1 MNRKAVILACVL
13 SFVTVMSG
21 MIGLVRTVAATPR
34 QAGQALSGTIHVYD
48 FLGLSTIPAGKKAIA
63 EYQHMHPGVTIKID
77 PLSPTYPTQ
86 YQESVLQAGTASDV
100 FASVW
105 VQQEFPDVPKGYW
118 TDLTP
123 YLNQPNPY
131 VKGNKRWIDTFVPQI
146 VQQTAFL
153 GHYYQVSPN
162 AQDAL
167 FFYNKDIF
175 AKAGITSPPA
185 TWAQLIDDSAKI
197 KKAGFIPDLY
207 YLGDTYGLAENSS
220 IVSLFENQVMSKTL
234 HQLDT
239 NHDGIVDLRELVIG
253 IKNRTFS
260 PMNADYQEAWKLLK
274 QWSQYWQPNAIAN
287 PGTVNVAQVKS
298 MAQWLRGQ
306 VGMTYVGTVQ
316 AKIALSTVKVPFKWG
331 VFKFPQVT
339 PASSN
344 FATPGVKG
352 VGIWG
357 ADNGYPWAVP
367 AVSAKRGTTQ
377 VAVDF
382 IRWFTAPQNNVPISL
397 QNGVIPIT
405 KGWAPDSSDQLNTFA
420 YDLINH
426 PTMQFAAEVALGL
439 QWIDER
445 VKVQQQYITG
455 AETLSQAM
463 ADMQRYTN
471 QAADNAITL
480 YHLSIK

>member
-1 MNRKAVILACVL
+1 MNRRVTFAACLLALVCAAPA
-13 SFVTVMSG
+13 G
-21 MIGLVRTVAATPR
+21 PGLTRAATAAPR
-34 QAGQALSGTIHVYD
+34 ALTGTLHVYD
-48 FLGLSTIPAGKKAIA
+48 FLGLGSIPAGKKVIA
-63 EYQHMHPGVTIKID
+63 EYERMHPGVTIKID

-86 YQESVLQAGTASDV
+86 YQESVLDAGTASDV

-131 VKGNKRWIDTFVPQI
+131 VKGNKRWLDTFVPQI
-146 VQQTAFL
+146 VQQVGFL

-175 AKAGITSPPA
+175 AKAGITHTPTS
-185 TWAQLIDDSAKI
+185 WAELMDDSARI
-197 KKAGFIPDLY
+197 KKANYIPDLY

-220 IVSLFENQVMSKTL
+220 IISLLENQVMSKTL
-234 HQLDT
+234 HRIDL
-239 NHDGIVDLRELVIG
+239 NHDGIVDLRELVAG
-253 IKNRTFS
+253 IKHRTFS

-287 PGTVNVAQVKS
+287 LGTVNVAQVKS
-298 MAQWLRGQ
+298 MAQFLRGQ

-316 AKIALSTVKVPFKWG
+316 ANIALSTVKVPFKWG
-331 VFKFPQVT
+331 VFRFPQVT
-339 PASSN
+339 PASST
-344 FATPGVKG
+344 FATPGEKG

-357 ADNGYPWAVP
+357 ADNGYPWCVP
-367 AVSAKRGTTQ
+367 TVTSKRGTTAL
-377 VAVDF
+377 AVDF

-405 KGWAPDSSDQLNTFA
+405 KGWAPRASDAVSTNA
-420 YDLINH
+420 YYLINH
-426 PTMQFAAEVALGL
+426 PTMQGSAEVALGL
-439 QWIDER
+439 QWIDQR
-445 VKVQQQYITG
+445 VKVQQQYLTG

-463 ADMQRYTN
+463 SDMQRYTDA
-471 QAADNAITL
+471 AADGAISL
-480 YHLSIK
+480 YHLSIT